1 MEKIKDE
8 FGKKIGGS
16 KSDLWKNR
24 NLCIED
30 LLDMNERE
38 VETYVKKDNVWKKP
52 DYEKMVKED
61 GVDREIVY
69 YIKLVRDSLP
79 TKPAD
84 SSEKYINYISK
95 IKELLETISCVA
107 EIQSFYPEKFK
118 PEFIVQKSSYTVT
131 AKPAYA
137 GLLTAKT
144 LKAVKTDLVH
154 IRRDMNKKEFC
165 MTADQKVLNSVY
177 IYQYNDDCHITQMK
191 GYNCLIYK
199 SGYSS
204 YYFYER
210 NGEFADLDF
219 KSGEWFVATKNGI
232 VLKASF
238 TSKEEAEAWTLKVLS
253 GLNDV
258 PKQAKKNDAKK
269 KYVPEQLKNIRHTGS
284 VFRMGSVTGDDYLN
298 TFTFHGGEF
307 GNWLNDNDRQY
318 SLDYG
323 YDAFYDLA
331 LALDIPSEAIS
342 MGGVLS
348 IAFGARGSGNA
359 MAHYE
364 PLRQVINLTKTKGAG
379 SLAHEYGHAIDYII
393 GSKVNKNSKS
403 LLQTYMFG
411 SIPEVKKLVDTMLYS
426 EVNGDERKKHFEKE
440 FQKYKEICFKWITSE
455 LSDDV
460 SQEIKDEAESIAD
473 DMCRE
478 KGISFDMVDGFTCPV
493 LLDFLKSNSGT
504 SKHKKTV
511 IEACKAASYAAS
523 RMKCLENN
531 TSFKKNTRY
540 YENSKKF
547 ANIYSKDSHGYWDSK
562 EEMFARAFACYV
574 EDKLA
579 ALDITDDYLCG
590 HADTCV
596 AYDDDMNI
604 IPAYPQ
610 GEERK
615 RINKAFD
622 ELITALKEKGYF
634 PKSNTSTVKL
644 YIA

>member
-16 KSDLWKNR
+16 KRDLWKNR

-411 SIPEVKKLVDTMLYS
+411 SIPEVKKLVDTMLYN

>member
-16 KSDLWKNR
+16 KRDLWKNR

-84 SSEKYINYISK
+84 RSEKYINYISK

>member
-16 KSDLWKNR
+16 KRDLWKNR

-107 EIQSFYPEKFK
+107 DIRSFYQEKFK

-137 GLLTAKT
+137 GLLTSKT

-191 GYNCLIYK
+191 GCNCLIYK

-219 KSGEWFVATKNGI
+219 KSGEWFVATKKGI
-232 VLKASF
+232 VLKSSF
-238 TSKEEAEAWTLKVLS
+238 LSKEEAEAWTLKVLS

-258 PKQAKKNDAKK
+258 PKQAQKNNAKK

-342 MGGVLS
+342 MGGELS

-411 SIPEVKKLVDTMLYS
+411 SIPEVQKLVDTMLYS

-473 DMCRE
+473 DMCHE

-493 LLDFLKSNSGT
+493 LLDFLKANSGT

-511 IEACKAASYAAS
+511 KEACNAASYAAS
-523 RMKCLENN
+523 RMECLENN

-540 YENSKKF
+540 YEKSKKF
-547 ANIYSKDSHGYWDSK
+547 ADIYSKDSHGYWDSK

-596 AYDDDMNI
+596 TYDDDMNI

-622 ELITALKEKGYF
+622 ELMTALKEKGYF

>member
-16 KSDLWKNR
+16 KRDLWKNR

-258 PKQAKKNDAKK
+258 PKQAQKNDAKK

>member
-16 KSDLWKNR
+16 KRDLWKNR

-284 VFRMGSVTGDDYLN
+284 VFRMGSVTEDDYLN

>member
-16 KSDLWKNR
+16 KRDLWKNR

-61 GVDREIVY
+61 GGDREIVY

-379 SLAHEYGHAIDYII
+379 SLAHEYGYAIDYII

>member
-16 KSDLWKNR
+16 KRDLWKNR

-61 GVDREIVY
+61 GGDREIVY

-219 KSGEWFVATKNGI
+219 KSGEWFVATKKGI
-232 VLKASF
+232 VLKSSF
-238 TSKEEAEAWTLKVLS
+238 LSKEEAEAWTLKVLS

-258 PKQAKKNDAKK
+258 SKQAKKNAKK
-269 KYVPEQLKNIRHTGS
+269 KYVPDQLKTIRHTGS
-284 VFRMGSVTGDDYLN
+284 VFRKKSVTGDDYLKA
-298 TFTFHGGEF
+298 FTFHGGEF

>member
-16 KSDLWKNR
+16 KRDLWKNR

-191 GYNCLIYK
+191 GCNCLVYK

-219 KSGEWFVATKNGI
+219 KSGEWFVATKKGI
-232 VLKASF
+232 VLKSSF
-238 TSKEEAEAWTLKVLS
+238 LSKEEAEAWTLKVLS
-253 GLNDV
+253 GLNNV
-258 PKQAKKNDAKK
+258 SKQAKKNAKK
-269 KYVPEQLKNIRHTGS
+269 KYVPEQLKTIRHTGS
-284 VFRMGSVTGDDYLN
+284 VFRKKSVTGDDYLKS
-298 TFTFHGGEF
+298 FTFHGGEF

-342 MGGVLS
+342 MGGELS

-460 SQEIKDEAESIAD
+460 SQEIKDEAKSIAD

-478 KGISFDMVDGFTCPV
+478 KGMSFDMVDGFTCPV

>member
-16 KSDLWKNR
+16 KRDLWKNR

-232 VLKASF
+232 LKASF

>member
-16 KSDLWKNR
+16 KRDLWKNR

-177 IYQYNDDCHITQMK
+177 LYQYNDDCHITQMK
-191 GYNCLIYK
+191 GCNCLVYK

-219 KSGEWFVATKNGI
+219 KSGEWFVATKKGI
-232 VLKASF
+232 VLKSSF
-238 TSKEEAEAWTLKVLS
+238 LSKEEAEAWTLKVLS
-253 GLNDV
+253 GLNNV
-258 PKQAKKNDAKK
+258 SKQAKKNAKK
-269 KYVPEQLKNIRHTGS
+269 KYVPEQLKTIRHTGS
-284 VFRMGSVTGDDYLN
+284 VFRKKSVTGDDYLKS
-298 TFTFHGGEF
+298 FTFHGGEF

-342 MGGVLS
+342 MGGELS

-460 SQEIKDEAESIAD
+460 SQEIKDEAKSIAD

-478 KGISFDMVDGFTCPV
+478 KGMSFDMVDGFTCPV

>member
-16 KSDLWKNR
+16 KRDLWKNR

-61 GVDREIVY
+61 GGDREIVY

-79 TKPAD
+79 TKPTD

>member
-16 KSDLWKNR
+16 KRDLWKNR

-131 AKPAYA
+131 AKPAYV
-137 GLLTAKT
+137 GLLTSKT

-219 KSGEWFVATKNGI
+219 KSGEWFVATKKGI
-232 VLKASF
+232 VLKSSF
-238 TSKEEAEAWTLKVLS
+238 LSKEEAEAWTLKVLS
-253 GLNDV
+253 GLNNV
-258 PKQAKKNDAKK
+258 SKQAKKNAKK
-269 KYVPEQLKNIRHTGS
+269 KYVPEQLKTIRHTGS
-284 VFRMGSVTGDDYLN
+284 VFRKKSVTGDDYLKS
-298 TFTFHGGEF
+298 FTFHGGEF

-342 MGGVLS
+342 MGGELS

-478 KGISFDMVDGFTCPV
+478 KGMSFDMVDGFTCPV

-504 SKHKKTV
+504 SKHKNTV

-531 TSFKKNTRY
+531 TSFKINTRY

-547 ANIYSKDSHGYWDSK
+547 ADIYSKDSHGYWDSK

-596 AYDDDMNI
+596 TYDDDMNI

-622 ELITALKEKGYF
+622 ELITALKKKGYF

>member
-16 KSDLWKNR
+16 KRDLWKNR

-269 KYVPEQLKNIRHTGS
+269 KYVPKQLKNIRHTGS

-426 EVNGDERKKHFEKE
+426 EVNGDDRKKHFEKE

>member
-16 KSDLWKNR
+16 KRDLWKNR

-284 VFRMGSVTGDDYLN
+284 VFRIGSVTGDDYLN

>member
-16 KSDLWKNR
+16 KRDLWKNR

-30 LLDMNERE
+30 LLDMNKRE

-191 GYNCLIYK
+191 GCNCLVYK

-219 KSGEWFVATKNGI
+219 KSGEWFVATKKGI
-232 VLKASF
+232 VLKSSF
-238 TSKEEAEAWTLKVLS
+238 LSKEEAEAWTLKVLS
-253 GLNDV
+253 GLNNV
-258 PKQAKKNDAKK
+258 SKQAKKNAKK
-269 KYVPEQLKNIRHTGS
+269 KYVPEQLKTIRHTGS
-284 VFRMGSVTGDDYLN
+284 VFRKKSVTGDDYLKS
-298 TFTFHGGEF
+298 FTFHGGEF

-342 MGGVLS
+342 MGGELS

-478 KGISFDMVDGFTCPV
+478 KGMSFDMVDGFTCPV

-504 SKHKKTV
+504 SKHKNTV

-531 TSFKKNTRY
+531 TSFKINTRY

-596 AYDDDMNI
+596 TYDDDMNI

-622 ELITALKEKGYF
+622 ELITALKKKGYF

>member
-16 KSDLWKNR
+16 KRDLWKKR

-107 EIQSFYPEKFK
+107 DIRSFYQEKFK

-137 GLLTAKT
+137 GLLTSKT

-165 MTADQKVLNSVY
+165 MTADQKILNSVY

-191 GYNCLIYK
+191 GCNCLIYK

-596 AYDDDMNI
+596 TYDDDMNI
-604 IPAYPQ
+604 ISAYPQ

-622 ELITALKEKGYF
+622 ELITSLKEKGYF

>member
-16 KSDLWKNR
+16 KRDLWKNR

-210 NGEFADLDF
+210 NGEFANLDF

>member
-16 KSDLWKNR
+16 KRDLWKNR

-644 YIA
+644 YIT

>member
-1 MEKIKDE
+1 
-8 FGKKIGGS
+8 
-16 KSDLWKNR
+16 
-24 NLCIED
+24 
-30 LLDMNERE
+30 
-38 VETYVKKDNVWKKP
+38 
-52 DYEKMVKED
+52 
-61 GVDREIVY
+61 
-69 YIKLVRDSLP
+69 
-79 TKPAD
+79 
-84 SSEKYINYISK
+84 
-95 IKELLETISCVA
+95 
-107 EIQSFYPEKFK
+107 
-118 PEFIVQKSSYTVT
+118 
-131 AKPAYA
+131 
-137 GLLTAKT
+137 
-144 LKAVKTDLVH
+144 
-154 IRRDMNKKEFC
+154 
-165 MTADQKVLNSVY
+165 MTADQKILNSVY

-191 GYNCLIYK
+191 GCNCLIYK

-219 KSGEWFVATKNGI
+219 KSGEWFVATKKGI
-232 VLKASF
+232 VLKSSF
-238 TSKEEAEAWTLKVLS
+238 LSKEEAEAWTLKVLS

-258 PKQAKKNDAKK
+258 SKQAKKNAKK
-269 KYVPEQLKNIRHTGS
+269 KYVPDQLKTIRHTGS
-284 VFRMGSVTGDDYLN
+284 VFRKKSVTGDDYLKA
-298 TFTFHGGEF
+298 FTFHGGEF

-342 MGGVLS
+342 MGGELS

-359 MAHYE
+359 MAHYD

-379 SLAHEYGHAIDYII
+379 SLAHEYGHAIDYSI

-523 RMKCLENN
+523 RMKCLENKSRLV
-531 TSFKKNTRY
+531 TQTGIETQIPSFWVEELSRRIYTIVRYVSPKKVKMPFGKRIELLKYFRTAAVFQQPTDKKKTKAFKKQ
-540 YENSKKF
+540 SKPGWLIWYLFDK
-547 ANIYSKDSHGYWDSK
+547 KHYWLLYFLVTGKQRLS
-562 EEMFARAFACYV
+562 
-574 EDKLA
+574 
-579 ALDITDDYLCG
+579 
-590 HADTCV
+590 
-596 AYDDDMNI
+596 
-604 IPAYPQ
+604 
-610 GEERK
+610 
-615 RINKAFD
+615 
-622 ELITALKEKGYF
+622 EK
-634 PKSNTSTVKL
+634 
-644 YIA
+644 

>member
-16 KSDLWKNR
+16 KRDLWKNR

-253 GLNDV
+253 GLNDM

-269 KYVPEQLKNIRHTGS
+269 KYVPEQLKNIHHTGS

>member
-1 MEKIKDE
+1 M
-8 FGKKIGGS
+8 
-16 KSDLWKNR
+16 
-24 NLCIED
+24 
-30 LLDMNERE
+30 
-38 VETYVKKDNVWKKP
+38 
-52 DYEKMVKED
+52 
-61 GVDREIVY
+61 
-69 YIKLVRDSLP
+69 
-79 TKPAD
+79 
-84 SSEKYINYISK
+84 
-95 IKELLETISCVA
+95 
-107 EIQSFYPEKFK
+107 
-118 PEFIVQKSSYTVT
+118 QKSSYTVT

-191 GYNCLIYK
+191 GCNCLIYK

-219 KSGEWFVATKNGI
+219 KSGEWFVATKKGI
-232 VLKASF
+232 VLKSSF
-238 TSKEEAEAWTLKVLS
+238 LSKEEAEAWTLKVLS
-253 GLNDV
+253 ELNDV
-258 PKQAKKNDAKK
+258 SKQAKKNAKK
-269 KYVPEQLKNIRHTGS
+269 KYVPDQLKTIRHTGS
-284 VFRMGSVTGDDYLN
+284 VFRKKSVTVDDYLKA
-298 TFTFHGGEF
+298 FTFHGGEF

-342 MGGVLS
+342 MGGELS

-634 PKSNTSTVKL
+634 PRSNTSTVKL

>member
-16 KSDLWKNR
+16 KRDLWKNR

-165 MTADQKVLNSVY
+165 MTANQKVLNSVY

-191 GYNCLIYK
+191 GCNCLVYK
-199 SGYSS
+199 SGYSI

-219 KSGEWFVATKNGI
+219 KSGEWFVATKKGI
-232 VLKASF
+232 VLKSSF
-238 TSKEEAEAWTLKVLS
+238 LSKEEAEAWTLKVLS
-253 GLNDV
+253 GLNNV
-258 PKQAKKNDAKK
+258 SKQAKKNAKK
-269 KYVPEQLKNIRHTGS
+269 KYVPEQLKTIRHTGS
-284 VFRMGSVTGDDYLN
+284 VFRKKSVTGDDYLKS
-298 TFTFHGGEF
+298 FTFHGGEF

-342 MGGVLS
+342 MGGELS

-460 SQEIKDEAESIAD
+460 SQEIKDEAKSIAD

-478 KGISFDMVDGFTCPV
+478 KGMSFDMVDGFTCPV

>member
-16 KSDLWKNR
+16 KRDLWKNR

-191 GYNCLIYK
+191 GCNCLIYK
-199 SGYSS
+199 SEYSS

-219 KSGEWFVATKNGI
+219 KSGEWFVATKKGI
-232 VLKASF
+232 VLKSSF
-238 TSKEEAEAWTLKVLS
+238 LSKEEAEAWTLKVLS

-258 PKQAKKNDAKK
+258 SKQAKKNAKK
-269 KYVPEQLKNIRHTGS
+269 KYVPDQLKTIRHTGS
-284 VFRMGSVTGDDYLN
+284 VFRKKSVTGDDYLKA
-298 TFTFHGGEF
+298 FTFHGGEF

-342 MGGVLS
+342 MGGELS

-622 ELITALKEKGYF
+622 EIITALKEKGYF

>member
-16 KSDLWKNR
+16 KRDLWKSR

-191 GYNCLIYK
+191 GCNCLVYK

-253 GLNDV
+253 GLNNV
-258 PKQAKKNDAKK
+258 SKQAKKNAKK
-269 KYVPEQLKNIRHTGS
+269 KYVPEQLKTIRHTGS
-284 VFRMGSVTGDDYLN
+284 VFRKKSVTGDDYLKS
-298 TFTFHGGEF
+298 FTFHGGEF
-307 GNWLNDNDRQY
+307 GNWLNDKDRQY

-342 MGGVLS
+342 MGGELS

-478 KGISFDMVDGFTCPV
+478 KGMSFDMVDGFTCPV

-504 SKHKKTV
+504 SKHKNTV

-531 TSFKKNTRY
+531 TSFKINTRY

-596 AYDDDMNI
+596 TYDDDMNI

-622 ELITALKEKGYF
+622 ELITALKKKGYF

>member
-16 KSDLWKNR
+16 KRDLWKNR

-30 LLDMNERE
+30 LLDLNERE

-107 EIQSFYPEKFK
+107 DIRSFYQEKFK

-137 GLLTAKT
+137 GLLTSKT

-191 GYNCLIYK
+191 GCNCLIYK

-219 KSGEWFVATKNGI
+219 KSGEWFVATKKGI
-232 VLKASF
+232 VLKSSF
-238 TSKEEAEAWTLKVLS
+238 LSKEEAEAWTLKVLS

-258 PKQAKKNDAKK
+258 PKQAQKNNAKK

-342 MGGVLS
+342 MGGELS

-411 SIPEVKKLVDTMLYS
+411 NIPEVKKLVDTMLYS

-596 AYDDDMNI
+596 TYDDDMNI

-634 PKSNTSTVKL
+634 PKNNTSTVKL

>member
-16 KSDLWKNR
+16 KRDLWKNR

-342 MGGVLS
+342 MGGELS

-531 TSFKKNTRY
+531 TSLKKNTRY

-622 ELITALKEKGYF
+622 EIITALKEKGYF

>member
-16 KSDLWKNR
+16 KRDLWKNR

-622 ELITALKEKGYF
+622 ELITALKEKGYL

>member
-1 MEKIKDE
+1 MEKINDE

-16 KSDLWKNR
+16 KRDLWKNR

-107 EIQSFYPEKFK
+107 DIRSFYQEKFK

-191 GYNCLIYK
+191 GRNCLIYK

-219 KSGEWFVATKNGI
+219 KSGEWFVATKKGI
-232 VLKASF
+232 VLKSSF
-238 TSKEEAEAWTLKVLS
+238 LSKEEAEAWTLKVLS

-258 PKQAKKNDAKK
+258 SKQAKKNAKK
-269 KYVPEQLKNIRHTGS
+269 KYVPDQLKTIRHTGS
-284 VFRMGSVTGDDYLN
+284 VFRKKSVTGDDYLKA
-298 TFTFHGGEF
+298 FTFHGGEF

-342 MGGVLS
+342 MGGELS

-403 LLQTYMFG
+403 LLQTYIFG

-622 ELITALKEKGYF
+622 EIITALKEKGYF

>member
-16 KSDLWKNR
+16 KRDLWKNR

-540 YENSKKF
+540 YANSKKI

>member
-1 MEKIKDE
+1 MEKINDE

-16 KSDLWKNR
+16 KRDLWKNR

-107 EIQSFYPEKFK
+107 DIRSFYQEKFK

-137 GLLTAKT
+137 GLLTSKT

-191 GYNCLIYK
+191 GCNCLIYK
-199 SGYSS
+199 SEYSS

-219 KSGEWFVATKNGI
+219 KSGEWFVTTKKGI
-232 VLKASF
+232 VLKSSF
-238 TSKEEAEAWTLKVLS
+238 LSKEEAEAWTLKVLS

-258 PKQAKKNDAKK
+258 SKQAKKNAKK
-269 KYVPEQLKNIRHTGS
+269 KYVPDQLKTIRHTGS
-284 VFRMGSVTGDDYLN
+284 VFRKKSVTGDDYLKA
-298 TFTFHGGEF
+298 FTFHGGEF

-342 MGGVLS
+342 MGGELS

-393 GSKVNKNSKS
+393 GSKVNKNSQS
-403 LLQTYMFG
+403 LLQTYIFG

-574 EDKLA
+574 EDNLA

-622 ELITALKEKGYF
+622 ELITSLKEKGYF

>member
-16 KSDLWKNR
+16 KRDLWKNR

-191 GYNCLIYK
+191 GCNCLVYK

-219 KSGEWFVATKNGI
+219 KSGEWFVATKKGI
-232 VLKASF
+232 VLKSSF
-238 TSKEEAEAWTLKVLS
+238 LSKEEAEAWTLKVLS
-253 GLNDV
+253 GLNNV
-258 PKQAKKNDAKK
+258 SKQAKKNAKK
-269 KYVPEQLKNIRHTGS
+269 KYVPEQLKTIRHTGS
-284 VFRMGSVTGDDYLN
+284 VFRKKSVTGDDYLKS
-298 TFTFHGGEF
+298 FTFHGGEF

-342 MGGVLS
+342 MGGELS

-460 SQEIKDEAESIAD
+460 SQEIKDEAKSIAD

-478 KGISFDMVDGFTCPV
+478 KGMSFDMVDGFTCPV
-493 LLDFLKSNSGT
+493 LIDFLKSNSGT

>member
-16 KSDLWKNR
+16 KRDLWKNR

-61 GVDREIVY
+61 GGDREIVY

-379 SLAHEYGHAIDYII
+379 SLAHEYGHALDYII

>member
-16 KSDLWKNR
+16 KRDLWKNR

-622 ELITALKEKGYF
+622 ELITALK
-634 PKSNTSTVKL
+634 
-644 YIA
+644 

>member
-16 KSDLWKNR
+16 KRDLWKNR

-137 GLLTAKT
+137 GLLTSKT

>member
-16 KSDLWKNR
+16 KRDLWKNR

-238 TSKEEAEAWTLKVLS
+238 TSKEEAEAWTLEVLS

>member
-16 KSDLWKNR
+16 KRDLWKNR

-69 YIKLVRDSLP
+69 YIKLIRDSLP

-107 EIQSFYPEKFK
+107 DIRSFYQEKFK

-191 GYNCLIYK
+191 GCNCLIYK
-199 SGYSS
+199 SEYSS

-219 KSGEWFVATKNGI
+219 KSGEWFVATKKGI
-232 VLKASF
+232 VLKSSF
-238 TSKEEAEAWTLKVLS
+238 LSKEEAEAWTLKVLS
-253 GLNDV
+253 ELNDV
-258 PKQAKKNDAKK
+258 SKQAKKNAKK
-269 KYVPEQLKNIRHTGS
+269 KYVPDQLKTIRHTGS
-284 VFRMGSVTGDDYLN
+284 VFRKKSVTVDDYLKA
-298 TFTFHGGEF
+298 FTFHGGEF

-342 MGGVLS
+342 MGGELS

-604 IPAYPQ
+604 ISAYPQ

-622 ELITALKEKGYF
+622 ELITSLKEKGYF

>member
-16 KSDLWKNR
+16 KRDLWKNR

-232 VLKASF
+232 VLTASF

>member
-1 MEKIKDE
+1 MEKINDE

-16 KSDLWKNR
+16 KRDLWKNR

-107 EIQSFYPEKFK
+107 DIRSFYQEKFK

-191 GYNCLIYK
+191 GCNCLIYK

-219 KSGEWFVATKNGI
+219 KSGEWFVATKKGI
-232 VLKASF
+232 VLKSSF
-238 TSKEEAEAWTLKVLS
+238 LSKEEAEAWTLKVLS

-258 PKQAKKNDAKK
+258 SKQAKKNAKK
-269 KYVPEQLKNIRHTGS
+269 KYVPDQLKTIRHTGS
-284 VFRMGSVTGDDYLN
+284 VFRKKSVTVDDYLKA
-298 TFTFHGGEF
+298 FTFHGGEF

-342 MGGVLS
+342 MGGELS

-596 AYDDDMNI
+596 TYDDDMNI

-622 ELITALKEKGYF
+622 ELITSLKEKGYF